1 MSTDVLSTVDWWR
14 EAGVDFLVDESPRDW
29 LAAPKPR
36 PMAPSPQP
44 RRQPADEPTVA
55 AQADTLESIVALYA
69 GDPVFGR
76 ADGRLLPAGNP
87 ASGLMVLTDQPEPD
101 DAEGGQII
109 GGDAGRLLDRMLG
122 AIGRDRASIYLAAM
136 TPVRAPG
143 GRADAKLVARWTDI
157 ARRHVAVAQPRVL
170 LLFGDAA
177 SRAFIG
183 TSMAEARGRLHSL
196 NHGGGTVAMIATF
209 HPRFLLQ
216 QPARKADAWR
226 DLRLL
231 LGELNQ

>member
-1 MSTDVLSTVDWWR
+1 MTQMS
-14 EAGVDFLVDESPRDW
+14 
-29 LAAPKPR
+29 AAP
-36 PMAPSPQP
+36 
-44 RRQPADEPTVA
+44 A
-55 AQADTLESIVALYA
+55 ASAVSLAVDTLETIMALYA
-69 GDPVFGR
+69 SAPIFGR

-87 ASGLMVLTDQPEPD
+87 ASGLMVLTDQPEAS
-101 DAEGGQII
+101 DAEAEQLIAGE
-109 GGDAGRLLDRMLG
+109 AGRLLDRMLG
-122 AIGRDRASIYLAAM
+122 AIGRDRESIYLAAM
-136 TPVRAPG
+136 TPVRALG
-143 GRADAKLVARWTDI
+143 GRTDAATVAEWTNI
-157 ARRHVAVAQPRVL
+157 ARRHVAVAAPRVL

-183 TSMAEARGRLHSL
+183 TSLAGARGRLHHL
-196 NHGGGTVAMIATF
+196 NHDGGTVAMIATF